1 VPDLLGMTS
10 TAAVDPVRAQ
20 VEATLR
26 QVVDTVTAVPCELV
40 RRTREAADRA
50 AERVTESVATSV
62 GLARSVGELAFGSLL
77 GIGRSTIAPSP
88 ERTPSALP
96 PESASVGAVVDAAP
110 VESVGRADSTADHLP
125 LEDYESLAASHVVAR
140 LDRLSRDELVQ
151 IREFEEAHRGRR
163 TILGKIEQ
171 LLNA

>member
-1 VPDLLGMTS
+1 M
-10 TAAVDPVRAQ
+10 
-20 VEATLR
+20 
-26 QVVDTVTAVPCELV
+26 
-40 RRTREAADRA
+40 RRSREAAGRA
-50 AERVTESVATSV
+50 VERVTESVATSI
-62 GLARSVGELAFGSLL
+62 GLARSVGELAFGSML
-77 GIGRSTIAPSP
+77 GIGRSTMAPSP
-88 ERTPSALP
+88 ERTPPAMP
-96 PESASVGAVVDAAP
+96 TVSASVAAVDRDAPP

-140 LDRLSRDELVQ
+140 LDRLSPDELVQ